1 VSRARW
7 IIALLL
13 TAMIAGGIGY
23 AIGERQGR
31 VAPAHTPKPGAVVP
45 ASGQTAAA
53 VQAALLDP
61 DRLAGV
67 EALAAVLRKSGP
79 DQVPEV
85 LAGFETVFLDVA
97 EIEVVLLA
105 EWWADFDPKA
115 AFDWSRNS
123 AIGHHPL
130 VMHSVLEAWARRDP
144 LAARDAL
151 AGLVDPFL
159 RRGSI
164 DSLISGW
171 DASGRPGLIEYL
183 RSLGASVDALMSMA
197 PLARRHVLRDGAEG
211 AFAWAEAFP
220 EDPPEDALRFKL
232 QMFRRVASAAAPIDP
247 EKTAAWAARHANG
260 PNGDGLLARTATGW
274 VSQFGDGEKVL
285 RWLSTQPDGAQ
296 RDDAVQEGYIAW
308 SIRSYDQATAW
319 LLATPHQLWME
330 PALGVQASR
339 LATTDPEA
347 AIAIARGLQNP
358 DLREQTYVSIG
369 DTWLRRDPEAAR
381 RWLASGEPSES
392 ARNQILQ
399 AAGEA
404 SLERQE
410 ASQAADASAPTPA
423 P

>member
-1 VSRARW
+1 VSLARW

-13 TAMIAGGIGY
+13 TAGFAGGIGY
-23 AIGERQGR
+23 AVGERHAR
-31 VAPAHTPKPGAVVP
+31 VAPAHTLKPGAVVP

-67 EALAAVLRKSGP
+67 EALAALLRRSGP
-79 DQVPEV
+79 EQLPEIRS
-85 LAGFETVFLDVA
+85 AFETVFLDVA
-97 EIEVVLLA
+97 DLEVVLLA

-151 AGLVDPFL
+151 AGLVDPFMK
-159 RRGSI
+159 RGAI

-171 DASGRPGLIEYL
+171 DASGQPGLIEYL

-197 PLARRHVLRDGAEG
+197 PLARRHVLRDGPEG

-274 VSQFGDGEKVL
+274 VSQSGDGEKVM
-285 RWLSTQPDGAQ
+285 RWLSTQPDGKQ
-296 RDDAVQEGYIAW
+296 REDAVQEAYVTW
-308 SIRSYDQATAW
+308 STGWHDQATAW
-319 LLATPHQLWME
+319 LLAAPHELWLE
-330 PALGVQASR
+330 PALQVHAAR
-339 LATTDPEA
+339 LAITDPEA
-347 AIAIARGLQNP
+347 ALAVARGLQNP
-358 DLREQTYVSIG
+358 DLREATFASIG

-392 ARNQILQ
+392 VRNQILQ

-404 SLERQE
+404 GRERQE
-410 ASQAADASAPTPA
+410 ASQATDAGAPA
-423 P
+423 PAP

>member
-1 VSRARW
+1 M
-7 IIALLL
+7 LL
-13 TAMIAGGIGY
+13 TAGIAGGVGY
-23 AIGERQGR
+23 ALGSHHAR
-31 VAPAHTPKPGAVVP
+31 VAPAHTRKAGAPEP
-45 ASGQTAAA
+45 AAGQVAAA

-67 EALAAVLRKSGP
+67 EALAALLRRSGP
-79 DQVPEV
+79 EHLPEIQS
-85 LAGFETVFLDVA
+85 AFDTVFLDVA

-115 AFDWSRNS
+115 AFTWSQAS

-159 RRGSI
+159 KRGSI

-171 DASGRPGLIEYL
+171 DASGQPGLIEYV

-197 PLARRHVLRDGAEG
+197 PIARRHVLRDGPEG

-232 QMFRRVASAAAPIDP
+232 QLFRRVASAAAPIDP

-260 PNGDGLLARTATGW
+260 PNGNGLLARTAAGW
-274 VSQFGDGEKVL
+274 VSQFGDGEKAL
-285 RWLSTQPDGAQ
+285 RWLSTQPDGPA
-296 RDDAVQEGYIAW
+296 RDDAVQEAYVAW
-308 SIRSYDQATAW
+308 STGWYKQATAW
-319 LLATPHQLWME
+319 LLATPHELWME
-330 PALGVQASR
+330 PALQVHAGR
-339 LATTDPEA
+339 LAVTDPEA
-347 AIAIARGLQNP
+347 ALVVARGLQNP
-358 DLREQTYVSIG
+358 GLRESTFASIG

-381 RWLASGEPSES
+381 RWLASGEPSEGV
-392 ARNQILQ
+392 RNQIRQ
-399 AAGEA
+399 SAGEG
-404 SLERQE
+404 QE
-410 ASQAADASAPTPA
+410 ASPAADASAPAPA

>member
-1 VSRARW
+1 MSRARW
-7 IIALLL
+7 IIAPLL
-13 TAMIAGGIGY
+13 TAVIAGGIGY
-23 AIGERQGR
+23 AVGEHRGR
-31 VAPAHTPKPGAVVP
+31 TAPAHTRKAAAAPVP
-45 ASGQTAAA
+45 TGSVAAA

-61 DRLAGV
+61 DRLVGV

-79 DQVPEV
+79 DQLPEI

-159 RRGSI
+159 KRGSV

-197 PLARRHVLRDGAEG
+197 PLARRHVLRDGPEG

-274 VSQFGDGEKVL
+274 VSQFGDGEKAL
-285 RWLSTQPDGAQ
+285 RWLSTQPDGVQ
-296 RDDAVQEGYIAW
+296 REDAVQEAYVAW
-308 SIRSYDQATAW
+308 SSRSYESATAW
-319 LLATPHQLWME
+319 LLAEPHQLWME
-330 PALGVQASR
+330 PALGVHATR

-347 AIAIARGLQNP
+347 AIAIARGLQDA
-358 DLREQTYVSIG
+358 DLQEKTYVGIG
-369 DTWLRRDPEAAR
+369 LRWLRRDPEAAR

-392 ARNQILQ
+392 VRNQIQL
-399 AAGEA
+399 AAT
-404 SLERQE
+404 RQPQE
-410 ASQAADASAPTPA
+410 ARQAADASAPSPA